1 MTTIRDVLF
10 GEVIPGQAGTV
21 ARKVEE
27 AGERLAKVGSI
38 PRPGEVP
45 AVTFAR
51 AVMTKVADLLNVQV
65 SDVLVEAW
73 RVRSALLKAA
83 HETAANP
90 GTYKQVTIKSY
101 AFPWD
106 HELDVDVTWNSST
119 IATVTFVVAVTV
131 EVTAVAAVVH
141 NGHLTS
147 LNGGEGAIRVVLNVK
162 SSKTGAASIPVAKG
176 DRRFNLSYEMK
187 LAGVGIP
194 LVREVPKAQ
203 GAASPA

>member
-1 MTTIRDVLF
+1 MTTLRDVLF
-10 GEVIPGQAGTV
+10 GEVISGPTGTV

-27 AGERLAKVGSI
+27 ASERLAKVGSI

-51 AVMTKVADLLNVQV
+51 GVMTKVAGLLNVKV
-65 SDVLVEAW
+65 SDVMVEAW

-83 HETAANP
+83 HETVANP
-90 GTYKQVTIKSY
+90 GTYKQVTVKNY

-119 IATVTFVVAVTV
+119 IATVTFVVGVTV
-131 EVTAVAAVVH
+131 EVTAVSAVVH

-147 LNGGEGAIRVVLNVK
+147 INGGKGVVRVVLRVK
-162 SSKTGAASIPVAKG
+162 SSKTGAVSVPVAKG
-176 DRRFNLSYEMK
+176 DRQFDLSYEMQ
-187 LAGVGIP
+187 LAGEGIP
-194 LVREVPKAQ
+194 LVREIPKAQ